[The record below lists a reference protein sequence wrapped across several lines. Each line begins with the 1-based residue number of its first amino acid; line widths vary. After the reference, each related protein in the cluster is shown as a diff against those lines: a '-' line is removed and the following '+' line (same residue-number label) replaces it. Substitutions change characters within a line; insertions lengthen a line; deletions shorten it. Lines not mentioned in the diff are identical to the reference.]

1 MPDFVTKKGPSIR
14 KIQAVKGSSIILHY
28 AYFVAGKYQN
38 TAAENLGGNLY
49 KPLFANRCWV
59 AGNVLIR
66 NGFPN

>member
-38 TAAENLGGNLY
+38 TAAENLYRGES
-49 KPLFANRCWV
+49 V
-59 AGNVLIR
+59 
-66 NGFPN
+66 